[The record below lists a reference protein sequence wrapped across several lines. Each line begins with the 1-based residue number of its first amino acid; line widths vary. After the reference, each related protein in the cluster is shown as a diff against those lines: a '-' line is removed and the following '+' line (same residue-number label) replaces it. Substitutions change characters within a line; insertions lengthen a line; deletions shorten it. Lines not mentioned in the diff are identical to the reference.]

1 MIKFIQNIQNL
12 IRLVIINQ
20 ILNTVTLSVPY
31 FQIL

>member
-1 MIKFIQNIQNL
+1 MIKLIQNIQN

-20 ILNTVTLSVPY
+20 ILNIVILFVVY

>member
-1 MIKFIQNIQNL
+1 MIKLIQNIQNL

-20 ILNTVTLSVPY
+20 ILNTVTLFVLY

>member
-1 MIKFIQNIQNL
+1 MIKLIQNIQN

-20 ILNTVTLSVPY
+20 ILNIVTLFVLY